1 MRNYRD
7 NLNDI
12 IKHIKI
18 KIIFGGY
25 YMKTGIYVPLV
36 TPFKKNRE
44 VDYEVLANATKF
56 VLEKGADGIYGAY
69 SHCGLISYKFSE
81 PCCAADDSSI
91 LEMDFFTSEFCV
103 LKLVFMVATP
113 SGVKEFTYSFELKSG
128 KFWQNIIIRLNEFKS
143 AEGMSIRKYEDIF
156 ALRIESGGKYV
167 VNNILLI

>member
-1 MRNYRD
+1 M
-7 NLNDI
+7 
-12 IKHIKI
+12 
-18 KIIFGGY
+18 
-25 YMKTGIYVPLV
+25 
-36 TPFKKNRE
+36 
-44 VDYEVLANATKF
+44 
-56 VLEKGADGIYGAY
+56 KGADGIYGAY

-143 AEGMSIRKYEDIF
+143 AEGMSIRKYEYIF